1 MKRIIAGLTIV
12 MLAAF
17 MLILSVPVCADE
29 ENVDQAPSAAFRYFW
44 QTVNNGQ
51 YAQSWAMLSSGSQRN
66 FVYNLCQTYGKHN
79 SWYSSA
85 FSSDQT
91 CREVMSEAS
100 HEMVRSIWQ
109 SVNRNFNGNAF
120 LTSKIMTVK
129 NDGQRAMVVSD
140 CSSKGYL
147 MINENGRWLVDF
159 MH

>member
-17 MLILSVPVCADE
+17 MLIMSLPACADD
-29 ENVDQAPSAAFRYFW
+29 NVDQAPAAAFRYFW
-44 QTVNNGQ
+44 ETVNNGQ
-51 YAQSWAMLSSGSQRN
+51 YAQSWAMLSSGSQQN
-66 FVYNLCQTYGKHN
+66 FINNLCQTYGKHN

-85 FSSDQT
+85 FSSDKT

-109 SVNRNFNGNAF
+109 SVNRNFNGQAF
-120 LTSKIMTVK
+120 LRSKIMTAK
-129 NDGQRAMVVSD
+129 NDGQRAIVVSD
-140 CSSKGYL
+140 CSPNGYF